1 MNQYLLDTTVLIDI
15 ERGLADNDYLI
26 EDESYSSIAAITLAE
41 LHVGLEF
48 GSRDTIDR
56 RRTFL
61 ADVLSLVDVVA
72 YDASVAV
79 EHGVLLAHTRRTGT
93 PRGAHDLM
101 IAATA
106 RATGRTIIS
115 SDSRAFAEL
124 PGVEVISH
132 R

>member
-1 MNQYLLDTTVLIDI
+1 M
-15 ERGLADNDYLI
+15 GAADNDYLI
-26 EDESYSSIAAITLAE
+26 GDESTSSIAAITLAE
-41 LHVGLEF
+41 LRVGLEL
-48 GSRDTIDR
+48 GSRDRIDR

-61 ADVLSLVDVVA
+61 VDVLSLVDVVA
-72 YDASVAV
+72 FDISVAI

-115 SDSRAFAEL
+115 SDSRAFAQL